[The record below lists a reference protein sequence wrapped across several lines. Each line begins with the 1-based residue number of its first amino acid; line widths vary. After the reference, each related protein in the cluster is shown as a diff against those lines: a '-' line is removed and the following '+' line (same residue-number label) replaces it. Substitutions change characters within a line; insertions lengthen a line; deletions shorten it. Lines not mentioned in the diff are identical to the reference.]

1 MKAMLGIGLVA
12 NAVFFNALASK
23 PLFAQ
28 ACKDEQAMVDEFK
41 QGLVSTVDPVKKES
55 LDNFEKAFHQ
65 KTCLTKLTLAINVMD
80 EVLNCLDKAS
90 QDASA
95 TKEQTAAYKAKKESD
110 AKLKDRLIQY
120 KSQLKA
126 IEAPKDAKALIEK
139 FDLSD

>member
-1 MKAMLGIGLVA
+1 MKGMLGIGLVA
-12 NAVFFNALASK
+12 TAVLLIALAPK

-41 QGLVSTVDPVKKES
+41 QGLVATVDTVKKES
-55 LDNFEKAFHQ
+55 LDSFEKAFHQ

-80 EVLNCLDKAS
+80 EVMNCLDKAS

-95 TKEQTAAYKAKKESD
+95 TKEQTAAYKAQKESD
-110 AKLKDRLIQY
+110 AKLKDKLTQY

-139 FDLSD
+139 FDLSN

>member
-1 MKAMLGIGLVA
+1 MKAMLGIGLIA
-12 NAVFFNALASK
+12 AAVLVNVLSSE

-41 QGLVSTVDPVKKES
+41 QGLGTTVDTVKKES

-65 KTCLTKLTLAINVMD
+65 KTCLTKLTLCLNVME

-95 TKEQTAAYKAKKESD
+95 TKEQAATYKGHKESY
-110 AKLKDRLIQY
+110 AKLKEKLTHY

-126 IEAPKDAKALIEK
+126 TEAPKEAKALIEK
-139 FDLSD
+139 FDLAN

>member
-1 MKAMLGIGLVA
+1 MKAMLGMGVA
-12 NAVFFNALASK
+12 ATALLASALAPK

-28 ACKDEQAMVDEFK
+28 ACKDEQAMVDEYK
-41 QGLVSTVDPVKKES
+41 QGLVSTVETVKKES

-65 KTCLTKLTLAINVMD
+65 KTCLTKLTLYINVMD

-95 TKEQTAAYKAKKESD
+95 TKEQTAAYKAQKESET
-110 AKLKDRLIQY
+110 KLKEKLTQY

-126 IEAPKDAKALIEK
+126 IETPKDAKALIEK
-139 FDLSD
+139 IDLAN